1 MDKSRLTTAL
11 LAVILSA
18 HIAAAGPVAQS
29 EPHSLNSALSKAKK
43 KPGEPFDAYAL
54 VEKPLRPR
62 LA

>member
-1 MDKSRLTTAL
+1 MYKSGITTAL
-11 LAVILSA
+11 LAIILSGQ
-18 HIAAAGPVAQS
+18 IAAGAPVSHS
-29 EPHSLNSALSKAKK
+29 ELPTMDSALSKAKK